1 MSRLTASDRRPL
13 YVRFFNPK
21 EERGRLMWDDEERS
35 QEDCAGREI
44 ILSSWVIPAL
54 ILVGVMAWSGIQVL
68 LTE

>member
-1 MSRLTASDRRPL
+1 
-13 YVRFFNPK
+13 
-21 EERGRLMWDDEERS
+21 MWDDEERS